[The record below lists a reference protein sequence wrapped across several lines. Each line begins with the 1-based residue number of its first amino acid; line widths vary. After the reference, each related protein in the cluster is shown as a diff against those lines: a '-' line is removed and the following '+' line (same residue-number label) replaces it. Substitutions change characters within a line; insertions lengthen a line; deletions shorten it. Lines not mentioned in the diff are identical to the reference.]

1 LLWATPQTQ
10 SGSAAS
16 TKASSPEAS
25 AKVLEI
31 PKKDLPRPAAVQNP
45 KSGTLKMESA
55 LDAEEVRIPSWLEPL
70 ARNAAIPVR
79 TEAPAK
85 SEPAPEQKAEKFALQ
100 EVASVAGAQEIEAT
114 KLQEPIFDE
123 ALADETTA
131 ETGSTIAKNKGILFG
146 AIAAGVLILIAG
158 GSWLLRRP
166 ANPVQ
171 GSSPAAAT
179 QAPAASGAAQPV
191 TQNSAAPSVSQ
202 PNASPSSA
210 AGTIPQ
216 AAAQSATPSPQ
227 PVSVKAPTNT
237 NTDLLAYKQLAE
249 PAPTPKKPALGQVR
263 LATPMVA
270 RNARAPESID
280 AGAAPLIDSQ
290 LTPSADG
297 LSNGLAAAKQP
308 LAPPTALQ
316 TGGDVKP
323 ARMISSLAPVYPM
336 LAKNQHIEG
345 DVRVDA
351 LIEASGRVSAMKVVS
366 GPPLLQQAAMD
377 ALRQWKYQPA
387 TLDGKPV
394 PMHLTVTIQ
403 FRMK

>member
-1 LLWATPQTQ
+1 GERASAPSSQPASTKIPSANASAPQRSTEARPAVPPSVTRHPEPNLAQAKLDSSNVTRKEAPVAAPAVPKFETHTQSPLNQSRASETQPIQVAPKPPVTGDQSGIPAKNSPGTSEPKPTTPPTNQSSELHNSAEALRLESARLQEQLSSLLWATPQAQ

-85 SEPAPEQKAEKFALQ
+85 SEPAPEQKAEKFELQ
-100 EVASVAGAQEIEAT
+100 EVASVARAQEIEAT

-171 GSSPAAAT
+171 SSSPAAAT
-179 QAPAASGAAQPV
+179 QAPAA
-191 TQNSAAPSVSQ
+191 
-202 PNASPSSA
+202 
-210 AGTIPQ
+210 AG
-216 AAAQSATPSPQ
+216 
-227 PVSVKAPTNT
+227 
-237 NTDLLAYKQLAE
+237 
-249 PAPTPKKPALGQVR
+249 
-263 LATPMVA
+263 
-270 RNARAPESID
+270 
-280 AGAAPLIDSQ
+280 
-290 LTPSADG
+290 
-297 LSNGLAAAKQP
+297 
-308 LAPPTALQ
+308 
-316 TGGDVKP
+316 
-323 ARMISSLAPVYPM
+323 
-336 LAKNQHIEG
+336 
-345 DVRVDA
+345 
-351 LIEASGRVSAMKVVS
+351 
-366 GPPLLQQAAMD
+366 
-377 ALRQWKYQPA
+377 
-387 TLDGKPV
+387 
-394 PMHLTVTIQ
+394 
-403 FRMK
+403 